1 MKSPYEVI
9 ERPLVTEKSIAGAE
23 GGKYTFRVRKN
34 VNKIEI
40 ARAVEQIFNVKV
52 ADVNT
57 MIVRGKKKRLG
68 RYPEG
73 RTADWKKAIVTLR
86 PGYKIEIFEGM

>member
-1 MKSPYEVI
+1 VKSPYEVI